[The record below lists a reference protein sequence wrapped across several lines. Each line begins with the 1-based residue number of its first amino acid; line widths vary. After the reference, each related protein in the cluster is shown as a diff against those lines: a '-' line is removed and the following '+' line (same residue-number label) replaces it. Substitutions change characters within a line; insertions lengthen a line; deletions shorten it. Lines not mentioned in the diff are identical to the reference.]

1 MLKALRTFPHELVWL
16 GVVWISLSCVE
27 SFTPWSPFLKL
38 FKFTSSMDLRIWIDT
53 ILPRLWHGGMINI
66 LYYNDRD
73 GDIIEVDS
81 NTNPCYW
88 TNRWICNIN
97 EDLILPLFYG
107 GLRVPLDYKE
117 PKMMQVTSVLN
128 AITVRGWGSRSFFI
142 NSSCSINSERMDSK
156 VVHAPC

>member
-38 FKFTSSMDLRIWIDT
+38 FKFTSSMDLRIWINT

-97 EDLILPLFYG
+97 EDLIFPIGEFVTSSG
-107 GLRVPLDYKE
+107 CVSPRFIETGAPRNVSHGAPHPPGRGKCRGRAPDPGRRVPVEHCK
-117 PKMMQVTSVLN
+117 
-128 AITVRGWGSRSFFI
+128 I
-142 NSSCSINSERMDSK
+142 
-156 VVHAPC
+156 H